1 MVDELFD
8 DDDVC
13 LLNINV
19 MVDELMIIMR
29 YLVVRVQRLMLYVR
43 FLHIMLYM

>member
-29 YLVVRVQRLMLYVR
+29 CLVVRVQRLMLYVR